1 MVGKLGGKLAMFEN
15 KSAAAA
21 DTPADKGAGPK
32 PSPPSTA
39 RSIVSA
45 TSLADA
51 PDVFRLDAF
60 FLGALQLL
68 LPGRNIASSLPAGP
82 KCLKTSKAAVVHV
95 SGGSSSSLSFFS
107 ARK

>member
-39 RSIVSA
+39 VGGVGGGLAARRAALFEAKHKEAEQHGTAAAERA
-45 TSLADA
+45 TAARERRQRADE
-51 PDVFRLDAF
+51 
-60 FLGALQLL
+60 
-68 LPGRNIASSLPAGP
+68 
-82 KCLKTSKAAVVHV
+82 
-95 SGGSSSSLSFFS
+95 
-107 ARK
+107 AR